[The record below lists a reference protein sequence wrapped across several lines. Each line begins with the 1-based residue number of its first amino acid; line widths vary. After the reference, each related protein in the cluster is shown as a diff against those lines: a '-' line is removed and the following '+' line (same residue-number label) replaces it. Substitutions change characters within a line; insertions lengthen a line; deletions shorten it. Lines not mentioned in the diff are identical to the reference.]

1 MVEFGFYTK
10 MGFNHVLDPNAY
22 DHVLF
27 LLALVLPFVLKQWKT
42 VVILAT
48 IFTITHC
55 LALGLSVYDWL
66 TLPVE
71 WVEFFIPITILF
83 TALFNCLIQVDVAQ
97 NQYLGIHGGITA
109 FFGMI
114 HGFGFSNYF
123 KILVA
128 EESNKLVQ
136 LLGFALGIEVSQVV
150 IILVAL
156 LLGTFLMQALGV
168 KRAFYIRLISLLVGI
183 ITIPMIIQAFPY

>member
-1 MVEFGFYTK
+1 MDEFGFYIK

-27 LLALVLPFVLKQWKT
+27 LLALALPFVLRQWKT

-71 WVEFFIPITILF
+71 WVEFFIPVTILF
-83 TALFNCLIQVDVAQ
+83 TALFNCLIQVDVVQ

-109 FFGMI
+109 FFGVI

-128 EESNKLVQ
+128 EESNKLMQ
-136 LLGFALGIEVSQVV
+136 LFGFALGIEVSQVL

-156 LLGTFLMQALGV
+156 LLGTFLMQVLGI
-168 KRAFYIRLISLLVGI
+168 KRAFFIRLISLFIGI
-183 ITIPMIIQAFPY
+183 ITIPMIIQAFPN

>member
-1 MVEFGFYTK
+1 MDEFGFYIK

-27 LLALVLPFVLKQWKT
+27 LLALALPFVLRQWKT
-42 VVILAT
+42 VVILVT
-48 IFTITHC
+48 IFTLTHC
-55 LALGLSVYDWL
+55 LALGFSVYEWMV
-66 TLPVE
+66 LPVQL
-71 WVEFFIPITILF
+71 VEFLIPITILF

-97 NQYLGIHGGITA
+97 NQFLGIHGGITA

-128 EESNKLVQ
+128 EEPNKLMQ
-136 LLGFALGIEVSQVV
+136 LFGFALGIEFSQVV
-150 IILVAL
+150 IILAAL
-156 LLGTFLMQALGV
+156 LLGTILLQVLGV
-168 KRAFYIRLISLLVGI
+168 KRAFYIRIISLLIGI

>member
-1 MVEFGFYTK
+1 MEEFGFYIN

-27 LLALVLPFVLKQWKT
+27 LLALALPFVFRQWKA
-42 VVILAT
+42 VVILVT
-48 IFTITHC
+48 LFTITHC

-66 TLPVE
+66 TLPVA
-71 WVEFFIPITILF
+71 WVEFLIPITILG
-83 TALFNCLIQVDVAQ
+83 TALFNCLIQVDLAQ
-97 NQYLGIHGGITA
+97 SQFLGVHGGITA
-109 FFGMI
+109 FFGLI

-128 EESNKLVQ
+128 EEPNKFMQ
-136 LLGFALGIEVSQVV
+136 LFGFAIGIEISQIV
-150 IILVAL
+150 IVLAAL
-156 LLGTFLMQALGV
+156 LLGTFLMQVLRV
-168 KRAFYIRLISLLVGI
+168 KRAFYIRLFSLLIGI

>member
-1 MVEFGFYTK
+1 MDEFGFYIK
-10 MGFNHVLDPNAY
+10 LGFNHVLDPNAY

-27 LLALVLPFVLKQWKT
+27 LLALALPFVLKQWKT
-42 VVILAT
+42 VVILVT
-48 IFTITHC
+48 IFTLTHC
-55 LALGLSVYDWL
+55 LALGLSVYEWL
-66 TLPVE
+66 VLPVE
-71 WVEFFIPITILF
+71 WVEFLIPITILG

-109 FFGMI
+109 FFGLI

-128 EESNKLVQ
+128 EESSKLMQ
-136 LLGFALGIEVSQVV
+136 LFGFALGIEISQVV
-150 IILVAL
+150 IILAAL
-156 LLGTFLMQALGV
+156 ILGTFLMQIIGV
-168 KRAFYIRLISLLVGI
+168 KRAFYIRLVSLLIGI

>member
-1 MVEFGFYTK
+1 MDEFGFYIK
-10 MGFNHVLDPNAY
+10 LGFNHVLDPNAY

-27 LLALVLPFVLKQWKT
+27 LIALALPFIFRQWKT

-48 IFTITHC
+48 VFTLTHC
-55 LALGLSVYDWL
+55 LALGLSVYEWL
-66 TLPVE
+66 IVPVA
-71 WVEFFIPITILF
+71 WVEFLIPVTILS
-83 TALFNCLIQVDVAQ
+83 TALFNCLIQVDLAK

-109 FFGMI
+109 FFGLI

-123 KILVA
+123 KMLVA
-128 EESNKLVQ
+128 EEPEKLMQ
-136 LLGFALGIEVSQVV
+136 LLGFALGIEISQVI

-156 LLGTFLMQALGV
+156 LLGTFIMQIIGL